1 MVSLRHESTVV
12 QLFLSFLCAEIIVEN
27 REEAAP
33 HDAMMETMM
42 ETKQTSVWINGKE
55 YALRDGLGG
64 MTLLEFVRG
73 TRKRRRKTRGQTVCM
88 REAEEFS
95 GACVCVCVCVLYE
108 STCLHVNDGE
118 ETI

>member
-1 MVSLRHESTVV
+1 M
-12 QLFLSFLCAEIIVEN
+12 
-27 REEAAP
+27 EEAAP
-33 HDAMMETMM
+33 HDAMM

-95 GACVCVCVCVLYE
+95 GACVCVCVLYE